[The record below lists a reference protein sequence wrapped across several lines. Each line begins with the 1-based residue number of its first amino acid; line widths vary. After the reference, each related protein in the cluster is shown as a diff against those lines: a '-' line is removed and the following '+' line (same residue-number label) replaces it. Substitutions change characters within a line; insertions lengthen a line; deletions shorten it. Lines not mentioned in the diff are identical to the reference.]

1 MHTRSMR
8 DNDHYRIGHMIE
20 FCEKLAELSHSI
32 SEEILEDDWVYTF
45 AVMQLYEMLGEAA
58 TKVGDELKIK
68 YPEIPWRDII
78 DLRNRLIHGY
88 DDTEYHLLWL
98 AMENDVPP
106 LLEQLYQVQKNFDL
120 NPSV

>member
-1 MHTRSMR
+1 MR

-58 TKVGDELKIK
+58 TKVGDELK
-68 YPEIPWRDII
+68 
-78 DLRNRLIHGY
+78 
-88 DDTEYHLLWL
+88 
-98 AMENDVPP
+98 
-106 LLEQLYQVQKNFDL
+106 L
-120 NPSV
+120 NNQRFRGATLSTFGIG

>member
-1 MHTRSMR
+1 
-8 DNDHYRIGHMIE
+8 MIE
-20 FCEKLAELSHSI
+20 FCEKLAELANSI

-58 TKVGDELKIK
+58 SKVSNELKIK
-68 YPEIPWRDII
+68 YYEIPWRDIT

-88 DDTEYHLLWL
+88 DDTEHHLLWL

-106 LLEQLYQVQKNFDL
+106 LLEQLYHVRKDL
-120 NPSV
+120 EANPSV

>member
-1 MHTRSMR
+1 MPTPFIQ
-8 DNDHYRIGHMIE
+8 DNDRYRVDHMIE
-20 FCEKLAELSHSI
+20 FCEKLAELANSI

-58 TKVGDELKIK
+58 SKVSSELKIK
-68 YPEIPWRDII
+68 YDEIPWRDIT

-88 DDTEYHLLWL
+88 DDTEHHLLWL

-106 LLEQLYQVQKNFDL
+106 LLEQLYHVRKDFEA

>member
-1 MHTRSMR
+1 MPTQSTQ
-8 DNDHYRIGHMIE
+8 DNDRYRIGHMIE
-20 FCEKLAELSHSI
+20 FCEKLAELANTI

-58 TKVGDELKIK
+58 SKVSNELKMK
-68 YPEIPWRDII
+68 YPEIPWRDIT

-88 DDTEYHLLWL
+88 DDTEHHLLWL

-106 LLEQLYQVQKNFDL
+106 LLEQLYQVQQDFNADRL
-120 NPSV
+120 I